1 MLNLFHWLIA
11 NSGSLPFG
19 TVKFEYIILLYVSL
33 RALKKQHTSQYLSIY
48 SVSMVFKD
56 VCVLL
61 VNDAETE

>member
-33 RALKKQHTSQYLSIY
+33 RALKKQHTKSVSIY

-61 VNDAETE
+61 VNDAETQ